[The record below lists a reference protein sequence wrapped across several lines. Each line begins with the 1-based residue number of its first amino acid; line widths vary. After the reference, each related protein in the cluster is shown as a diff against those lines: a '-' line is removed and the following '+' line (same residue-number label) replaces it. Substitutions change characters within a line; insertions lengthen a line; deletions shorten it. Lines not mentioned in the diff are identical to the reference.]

1 MAVFGSLRPD
11 TGLLSKSSSD
21 MSEPPLRTTCGGGS
35 SVLRKDLESN
45 PVPGLRLLRGRRV
58 YLGVLHIQSWK
69 GLNCTLPIYAL
80 FPDGTVLEGR
90 LHELR

>member
-1 MAVFGSLRPD
+1 MHIRSTAVFGSLRPD

-45 PVPGLRLLRGRRV
+45 PVSGLR
-58 YLGVLHIQSWK
+58 
-69 GLNCTLPIYAL
+69 
-80 FPDGTVLEGR
+80 
-90 LHELR
+90 